1 MRFGASALNEAG
13 CWFGHGNDNA
23 LDEAHLLVL
32 HAVHL
37 RETFLE
43 EASLPGELYAAR
55 VVSEEKR
62 AIGELLWRRI
72 NERIPAA
79 YLIGEATFAGLPF
92 YVDGRVLVPRS
103 PLAEVIERAF
113 EALLPKPPARVLD
126 IGTGSGCI
134 AVACAYALPEAELV
148 AADIDEGARAV
159 AARNIARHGLASR
172 IQVVA
177 ADVFCGIDGVF
188 DLVISNP
195 PYVAPVI
202 VDALPLEY
210 CHEPR
215 IGLDAGG
222 DGLDIVR
229 RMLSEGGSYL
239 TPDGM
244 MIVEVGEARPAL
256 EAAFPEL
263 ALLWLDDELER
274 GGEGVFMIHAS
285 DLPLQ

>member
-1 MRFGASALNEAG
+1 MVRFGASALNEAG

-126 IGTGSGCI
+126 IGMGSG
-134 AVACAYALPEAELV
+134 
-148 AADIDEGARAV
+148 
-159 AARNIARHGLASR
+159 
-172 IQVVA
+172 
-177 ADVFCGIDGVF
+177 
-188 DLVISNP
+188 
-195 PYVAPVI
+195 
-202 VDALPLEY
+202 
-210 CHEPR
+210 
-215 IGLDAGG
+215 
-222 DGLDIVR
+222 
-229 RMLSEGGSYL
+229 
-239 TPDGM
+239 
-244 MIVEVGEARPAL
+244 
-256 EAAFPEL
+256 
-263 ALLWLDDELER
+263 
-274 GGEGVFMIHAS
+274 
-285 DLPLQ
+285 